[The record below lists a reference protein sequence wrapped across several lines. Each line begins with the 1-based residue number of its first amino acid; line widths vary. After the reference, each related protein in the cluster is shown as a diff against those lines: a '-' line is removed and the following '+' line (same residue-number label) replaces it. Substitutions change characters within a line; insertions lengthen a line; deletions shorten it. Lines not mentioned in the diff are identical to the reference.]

1 MGYLARRIAVL
12 AVIGCSVM
20 VAGQAKAF
28 EWADDSMSYWYGPY
42 FREPGVTSPTQPGGA
57 DIGKNIIEFTH
68 ADGWKYGTNF
78 FDAQLMMSNR
88 QDPAVA
94 TNHQPMGA
102 YEAYV
107 LYRSDLSLN
116 AMTGSKAFMFGPFSD
131 VGINS
136 GFDWD
141 SKNNAYGSGKL
152 SFQVGPSVHI
162 KVPAGFWLVSAGLY
176 KEMNNDGYN
185 GPTNFHLA
193 WTAASSWKIP
203 FKLGLVPLAFEGFV
217 NVIGP
222 KGYDYAV
229 GTKTEVQLH
238 PKLMVDIGQ
247 LVAGKKDWIE
257 AGVGWEYWWHK
268 FGNPNYL
275 GGTTQSTPFVEA
287 TLHF

>member
-20 VAGQAKAF
+20 VAGQAQAF
-28 EWADDSMSYWYGPY
+28 EWVDDSMSYWYGPY

-94 TNHQPMGA
+94 TNHQAMGA
-102 YEAYV
+102 YEGYV

-116 AMTGSKAFMFGPFSD
+116 AMTGSKAFTFGPFSD

-141 SKNNAYGSGKL
+141 SKNTAYG
-152 SFQVGPSVHI
+152 VGRPVQGNEQRRIQRADEFPSYLDRGQFMEDPVQ
-162 KVPAGFWLVSAGLY
+162 AGAG
-176 KEMNNDGYN
+176 
-185 GPTNFHLA
+185 
-193 WTAASSWKIP
+193 ASRVRRIR
-203 FKLGLVPLAFEGFV
+203 
-217 NVIGP
+217 
-222 KGYDYAV
+222 
-229 GTKTEVQLH
+229 
-238 PKLMVDIGQ
+238 
-247 LVAGKKDWIE
+247 
-257 AGVGWEYWWHK
+257 
-268 FGNPNYL
+268 
-275 GGTTQSTPFVEA
+275 
-287 TLHF
+287 